1 MFPIRS
7 LNTKLELELT
17 WHFFPCLRLAA
28 GGGDGLMLQL
38 GMSHCLRSWREGGN
52 DDFLMDNHNS
62 QHDYRLSGV
71 GMSFLSTWGLD
82 EAEGCLLWLTWT
94 TALLTSGW
102 GADGKMASDLAYTSK
117 VTSERVPI
125 FFLHVPLVC
134 WTNRCSIGLESCWGA
149 HQLWKCWECQAQFSA
164 VAANREILHPQ
175 RSTMCGEGRQTKCML
190 AGLLPASMWLMV
202 LHKIGTHLGPP
213 VLAFN
218 WAGTLIQHKLLWGFQ
233 FP

>member
-125 FFLHVPLVC
+125 FFLRVPLAC

-149 HQLWKCWECQAQFSA
+149 HQLLEMLGMPSTVLSCCSWSGRFCIPRGAQC
-164 VAANREILHPQ
+164 VVR
-175 RSTMCGEGRQTKCML
+175 EGRQSACLL
-190 AGLLPASMWLMV
+190 ACCLQACGWWCF
-202 LHKIGTHLGPP
+202 IR
-213 VLAFN
+213 
-218 WAGTLIQHKLLWGFQ
+218 
-233 FP
+233 